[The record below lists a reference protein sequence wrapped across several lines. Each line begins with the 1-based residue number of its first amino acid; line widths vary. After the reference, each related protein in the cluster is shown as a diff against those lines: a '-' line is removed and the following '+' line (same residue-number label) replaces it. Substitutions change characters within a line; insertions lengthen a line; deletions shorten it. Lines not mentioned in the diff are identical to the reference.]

1 MKVYYVTYPSDK
13 PWCSD
18 FTAENLA
25 RHSTNTVIPS
35 KPREVNGIKDSII
48 HFHNVQILGR
58 RIQPILYINHLHKN
72 GNKVIVGLRGE
83 NGKHRYDR
91 ILWKADAVA
100 TGVDPSLKEYASHHN
115 DHVYVL
121 PPGEDPTLFKP
132 LSIKNDAVL
141 SWVGRDHKDYKHAEL
156 LSALGFSYKV
166 ATYKHYIPHNELPP
180 FYNATVI
187 CVGFSDYEGFWRP
200 GLEAAMCG
208 LPIVATNVGVV
219 PQLIDSEYIIP
230 VPAKDHLNRY
240 RQHIQGFL
248 DDKTLSSEVGLR
260 NRERALKY
268 SWENV
273 APLYDKAWSE
283 LL

>member
-1 MKVYYVTYPSDK
+1 MKVHYVTYPSEK

-25 RHSTNTVIPS
+25 HHSTYTVTPA
-35 KPREVNGIKDSII
+35 KPREVNGAKDSII

-58 RIQPILYINHLHKN
+58 RIQPILYINHLHRN

-100 TGVDPSLKEYASHHN
+100 TGVDPSLREYALHHN

-121 PPGEDPTLFKP
+121 PPGEDPALFKP
-132 LSIKNDAVL
+132 LSIENDAVL

-156 LSALGFSYKV
+156 LGALGYSYRV
-166 ATYKHYIPHNELPP
+166 ATYNQYIPHHELPR
-180 FYNATVI
+180 FYNSTKV

-200 GLEAAMCG
+200 GLEAALCG
-208 LPIVATNVGVV
+208 LPVVSTDVGVV
-219 PQLIDSEYIIP
+219 PQIIDPEYIIP
-230 VPAKDHLNRY
+230 VPAKDHLDQY
-240 RQHIQGFL
+240 RQIIKCFL
-248 DDKTLSSEVGLR
+248 DDPELSREVGKM
-260 NRERALKY
+260 NRIRAYRY

-273 APLYDKAWSE
+273 APLYDQAWSE